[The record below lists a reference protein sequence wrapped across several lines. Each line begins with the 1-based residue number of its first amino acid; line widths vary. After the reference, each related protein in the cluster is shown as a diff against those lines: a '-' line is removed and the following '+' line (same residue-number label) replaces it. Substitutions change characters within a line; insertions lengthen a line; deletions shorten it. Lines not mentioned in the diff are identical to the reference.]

1 MYTHIL
7 IATDGSELSDHA
19 VGQGLELARVLGAQV
34 TLFTA
39 VAPFHMFSVEPYT
52 AGDQRAEYRRRALE
66 RAEGFLQSARE
77 KAEALGVSCQSVAIE
92 HSYPHQAILDT
103 ARERYS
109 AKPGFW
115 HRLRNKPTPA
125 ADFRQADLAETG
137 LPDESLDL
145 VWSNLALHWHPEPH
159 LVLQEWRRVLRND
172 ALAMYSS
179 LGPGTF
185 RELRDALAEADPDT
199 RPMEFVDI
207 VMNQIPAQAGVVERR
222 HDAVVGGQV
231 RTRGPWNSWTC
242 TTSAT

>member
-103 ARERYS
+103 ARER
-109 AKPGFW
+109 GC
-115 HRLRNKPTPA
+115 
-125 ADFRQADLAETG
+125 
-137 LPDESLDL
+137 DL
-145 VWSNLALHWHPEPH
+145 VAMASHGRRGVSALLLGSETLKVLTHSSIPV
-159 LVLQEWRRVLRND
+159 LVFRR
-172 ALAMYSS
+172 
-179 LGPGTF
+179 
-185 RELRDALAEADPDT
+185 
-199 RPMEFVDI
+199 
-207 VMNQIPAQAGVVERR
+207 
-222 HDAVVGGQV
+222 
-231 RTRGPWNSWTC
+231 
-242 TTSAT
+242 